1 MVIISTM
8 NIMTAQNTLSK
19 IMSLLGIEKQV
30 ELSGDVY
37 GKLENGDIVAS
48 DFFDYGHVLFLIDE
62 SGAKK
67 RVKDGEYKLFTP
79 GNQTD
84 GPTTFLIKLKDSCI
98 YDMTEI
104 REDAEAKKQPTL
116 SKSNGLAPQNLSNME
131 NREMPKT
138 QMEEVEKL
146 QNPLKD
152 LPAADKDAMKAEIED
167 IKKSLASLQE
177 ALASLLKEKEEEMA
191 KQKDEGMND
200 EEKARKKMEM
210 GDKEEEM
217 YAYGKNNEEKQR
229 KGLES
234 KGSQNQNLSAIKNQL
249 FKGAPVEP
257 NNANV
262 SVKLNNQSV
271 ETSLDRVFKRLAQ

>member
-1 MVIISTM
+1 
-8 NIMTAQNTLSK
+8 
-19 IMSLLGIEKQV
+19 MSLLGIEKDV
-30 ELSGDVY
+30 NLSGDVY

-48 DFFDYGHVLFLIDE
+48 DFFQLGAVLFLIDE
-62 SGAKK
+62 AGSKK
-67 RVKDGEYKLFTP
+67 KVKDGEYKLFTP

-84 GPTTFLIKLKDSCI
+84 GPTTFMVRVKESIIEAMD
-98 YDMTEI
+98 EI

-116 SKSNGLAPQNLSNME
+116 SKTNGLAPTNLSKTTDME
-131 NREMPKT
+131 NKMN
-138 QMEEVEKL
+138 MEEVEKL
-146 QNPLKD
+146 QEPLKD
-152 LPAADKDAMKAEIED
+152 LPAGDKDAMKAEIED
-167 IKKSLASLQE
+167 IKKSLAALQE
-177 ALASLLKEKEEEMA
+177 ALASLMKEKEAEMA

-210 GDKEEEM
+210 EEEEL

-257 NNANV
+257 STPNAN
-262 SVKLNNQSV
+262 VKLNNQAV

>member
-1 MVIISTM
+1 MG
-8 NIMTAQNTLSK
+8 
-19 IMSLLGIEKQV
+19 LLGIEKDV
-30 ELSGDVY
+30 NLSGDVY

-48 DFFDYGHVLFLIDE
+48 DFFDVGHVLFLIDE
-62 SGAKK
+62 SGSKK
-67 RVKDGEYKLFTP
+67 KVKDGEVKLFTP

-84 GPTTFLIKLKDSCI
+84 GPTTFLVKVKDSVI
-98 YDMTEI
+98 ETMDEI

-131 NREMPKT
+131 NKMN
-138 QMEEVEKL
+138 MEEVEKL
-146 QNPLKD
+146 QEPLKD
-152 LPAADKDAMKAEIED
+152 LPAGDKDAMKAEIED
-167 IKKSLASLQE
+167 IKKSLAALQE
-177 ALASLLKEKEEEMA
+177 ALASLMKEKEAEMA

-200 EEKARKKMEM
+200 EKKAVE
-210 GDKEEEM
+210 KEEEM

-234 KGSQNQNLSAIKNQL
+234 KGSQNQNLSAIKSQL

-257 NNANV
+257 SVNAN
-262 SVKLNNQSV
+262 VKLNNQSV

>member
-1 MVIISTM
+1 M
-8 NIMTAQNTLSK
+8 NATTTLSK
-19 IMSLLGIEKQV
+19 IMGLLGIEKDV
-30 ELSGDVY
+30 NLSGDVY

-48 DFFDYGHVLFLIDE
+48 DFFDVGHVLFLIDE
-62 SGAKK
+62 SGSKK
-67 RVKDGEYKLFTP
+67 KVKDGEVKLFTP

-84 GPTTFLIKLKDSCI
+84 GPTTFLVKVKDSVI
-98 YDMTEI
+98 ETMDEI

-131 NREMPKT
+131 NKMN
-138 QMEEVEKL
+138 MEEVEKL
-146 QNPLKD
+146 QEPLKD
-152 LPAADKDAMKAEIED
+152 LPAGDKDAMKAEIED
-167 IKKSLASLQE
+167 IKKSLAALQE
-177 ALASLLKEKEEEMA
+177 ALASLMKEKEAEMA

-200 EEKARKKMEM
+200 EKKAVE
-210 GDKEEEM
+210 KEEEM

-234 KGSQNQNLSAIKNQL
+234 KGSQNQNLSAIKSQL

-257 NNANV
+257 SVNAN
-262 SVKLNNQSV
+262 VKLNNQSV

>member
-1 MVIISTM
+1 M
-8 NIMTAQNTLSK
+8 NATTTLSK
-19 IMSLLGIEKQV
+19 IMGLLGIEKQV
-30 ELSGDVY
+30 DLSGDVY

-48 DFFDYGHVLFLIDE
+48 DFFDVGHVLFLIDE
-62 SGAKK
+62 SGSKK
-67 RVKDGEYKLFTP
+67 KVKDGEYKLFTP

-84 GPTTFLIKLKDSCI
+84 GPTTFIAKVKDSVI
-98 YDMTEI
+98 EQMDEI

-116 SKSNGLAPQNLSNME
+116 SKSNGLAPQNLSKTTDME
-131 NREMPKT
+131 NKMN
-138 QMEEVEKL
+138 MEEVEKL
-146 QNPLKD
+146 QEPLKD

-167 IKKSLASLQE
+167 IKKSLAALQE
-177 ALASLLKEKEEEMA
+177 ALASLMKEKEAEMA

-210 GDKEEEM
+210 EEKEEEM

-234 KGSQNQNLSAIKNQL
+234 KGSQNQNLSAIKSQL
-249 FKGAPVEP
+249 FKGAPVET
-257 NNANV
+257 NTNANI
-262 SVKLNNQSV
+262 KLSGDNQSV

>member
-1 MVIISTM
+1 MSAT
-8 NIMTAQNTLSK
+8 TTLSK
-19 IMSLLGIEKQV
+19 IMSLLGIEKDV
-30 ELSGDVY
+30 NLSGDVY

-48 DFFDYGHVLFLIDE
+48 DFFQLGAVLFLIDE
-62 SGAKK
+62 AGSKK
-67 RVKDGEYKLFTP
+67 KVKDGEYKLFTP

-84 GPTTFLIKLKDSCI
+84 GPTTFMVRVKESIIEAMD
-98 YDMTEI
+98 EI

-116 SKSNGLAPQNLSNME
+116 SKTNGLAPTNLSKTENME
-131 NREMPKT
+131 NKMN
-138 QMEEVEKL
+138 MEEVEKL
-146 QNPLKD
+146 QEPLKD
-152 LPAADKDAMKAEIED
+152 LPAGDKDAMKAEIED
-167 IKKSLASLQE
+167 IKKSLAALQE
-177 ALASLLKEKEEEMA
+177 ALASLMKEKEAEMA

-210 GDKEEEM
+210 EEKEEEM

-234 KGSQNQNLSAIKNQL
+234 KGSQNQNLSTIKNQL

-257 NNANV
+257 NVNANI
-262 SVKLNNQSV
+262 KLSSGNQAV